1 MIRVNWTFW
10 KRPSPIDRSAL
21 FWGMWLLFNLN
32 GPVARGQLE
41 SGLALYP
48 NIDSGGSAYFTTG
61 AIQATPSAL
70 DVHGGLDFE
79 FRTNPRTGFSFG
91 FGIGHRSYYEVYDF
105 LGVQT
110 TLEHRVKELL
120 LRAQV
125 MHTLNDDQIDYWML
139 CYGLTFA
146 QRGKSNVSIVDL
158 ADNSGTFDVT
168 EPSTIGLRLG
178 LIHGQKSWL
187 RGLAQV
193 GVMVDLHFVN
203 TKEELYV
210 PWLGR
215 YSLEIGRSRC
225 FAGLVFRYRIARM
238 PWTK

>member
-1 MIRVNWTFW
+1 MIRLYYSFW
-10 KRPSPIDRSAL
+10 KCPSPIDQCTL
-21 FWGMWLLFNLN
+21 FCGILLLFNLN
-32 GPVARGQLE
+32 GLVAFGQLE

-48 NIDSGGSAYFTTG
+48 NIDAGGSAYFTSG
-61 AIQATPSAL
+61 PIQANPSTL
-70 DVHGGLDFE
+70 DGHGGLDFE
-79 FRTNPRTGFSFG
+79 FRTNPNTGFNFG
-91 FGIGHRSYYEVYDF
+91 FGIGHRSYSEVYDF

-110 TLEHRVKELL
+110 TLEHRVNEFM

-125 MHTLNDDQIDYWML
+125 MRTLNNDRVDYWML

-146 QRGKSNVSIVDL
+146 VRGKTNVSIVDL
-158 ADNSGTFDVT
+158 AHNSGTFDVT

-178 LIHGQKSWL
+178 LIHGTKTWL

-193 GVMVDLHFVN
+193 GVVVDLHFVN